1 MSEQAAF
8 QETLSSEIQSF
19 LKPGVES
26 IMTSISS
33 IQTNQAELLSRIC
46 DLMKTLED
54 FREVATIVPLDE
66 YSNKLRTANKRVTK
80 LSGKVLT
87 VQQRVGKMHRQVR
100 DMVEREKHAL
110 EELSGEVDQLKVG
123 NGEAMAALAAV
134 TAEGISETLSE
145 TPAEFTTEEQRL
157 ESTSTSVPE
166 NVEEPDPTHEPAID
180 AAPESAAVEEAA
192 EEAASV
198 ESVPGQAG
206 DEAPETDQEKLGID
220 TAKLVE

>member
-1 MSEQAAF
+1 MSGSEQTAF
-8 QETLSSEIQSF
+8 QETLSTEIQSF

-33 IQTNQAELLSRIC
+33 IQTNQAELLSRIG

-54 FREVATIVPLDE
+54 FKEVATVVPLDE

-87 VQQRVGKMHRQVR
+87 VQQRVGKMHRQVH

-134 TAEGISETLSE
+134 TADGIPE
-145 TPAEFTTEEQRL
+145 TPSDAPAEPIVSEDAAE
-157 ESTSTSVPE
+157 PE
-166 NVEEPDPTHEPAID
+166 AEAEA
-180 AAPESAAVEEAA
+180 AAPEDSEQIKEA
-192 EEAASV
+192 E
-198 ESVPGQAG
+198 P
-206 DEAPETDQEKLGID
+206 APEEEVVDEPQQDPEAEATEQP
-220 TAKLVE
+220 